1 MTDDR
6 PFWDK
11 QVETIS
17 RDELAALQLARLRI
31 QVDRLYHGSVF
42 YREKLTA
49 TGFEPGALESL
60 DDLTRLP
67 LVTKQELREEQV
79 SHPPFGRYTL
89 VPPRQWAELH
99 PSTGTTGVPVAT
111 IWSVR
116 DVNVITDVT
125 ARTMWGVGVRS
136 GDIVQNAFAYG
147 LWVAG
152 MSVHYATRH
161 LGCFVIP
168 IGAIATEQQIHY
180 LRMAGPTVLFSTPS
194 YALHIAERLKER
206 GVAPSELS
214 LRVGCFGGEAGTE
227 NPATRAK
234 IEDGLGIKAYD
245 YFGLGEIGP
254 TMACECT
261 AKVGLHWS
269 EDLHIV
275 EIIDAVTRRPVR
287 EGETGIVV
295 LTHLDR
301 DATPML
307 RYWTNDYAKL
317 DTSPCVCGRTHA
329 RSPGG
334 ILGRADD
341 LVIFRGA
348 KFYPVQVEQV
358 VRSLDGLGDEFRI
371 ERRHVGDGVVETC
384 VVVAE
389 LAPGAEAQQAGVRDQ
404 LQDSLRSAL
413 GVTPEVRVEPF
424 GAIERTTF
432 KAKRLIDL

>member
-1 MTDDR
+1 MTENR
-6 PFWDK
+6 PFWDER
-11 QVETIS
+11 VETIS
-17 RDELAALQLARLRI
+17 RDALAALQLERLRT
-31 QVDRLYHGSVF
+31 QVDRLYHGSAF

-49 TGFEPGALESL
+49 AGFEPGALGAL
-60 DDLTRLP
+60 DDVTRLP
-67 LVTKQELREEQV
+67 IVTKQELRDEQV
-79 SHPPFGRYTL
+79 AHPPFGRYTL
-89 VPPRQWAELH
+89 APPRQWAELH

-111 IWSVR
+111 IWSAR
-116 DVNVITDVT
+116 DVDVITDVT
-125 ARTMWGVGVRS
+125 ARTMWGFGVRP
-136 GDIVQNAFAYG
+136 GDVVQNAFAYG

-152 MSVHYATRH
+152 MSVHYATRR

-168 IGAIATEQQIHY
+168 IGATATDQQIHY
-180 LRMAGPTVLFSTPS
+180 LRTAGPTVLLSTPS
-194 YALHIAERLKER
+194 YALHIAERLTAR
-206 GVAPSELS
+206 GVAPAELS

-234 IEDGLGIKAYD
+234 IENGLGLEAYD

-261 AKVGLHWS
+261 AKAGLHWS

-275 EIIDAVTRRPVR
+275 EVLDATTRRPVQA
-287 EGETGIVV
+287 GEPGILV

-307 RYWTNDYAKL
+307 RYWTNDYARL
-317 DTSPCVCGRTHA
+317 DTAPCACGRTHA

-371 ERRHVGDGVVETC
+371 ERRRTGDGVVEAC

-389 LAPGAEAQQAGVRDQ
+389 LAPGADAERAGLSGR
-404 LQDSLRSAL
+404 LRASLRSAL
-413 GVTPEVRVEPF
+413 GVTPDVRVEPP
-424 GAIERTTF
+424 GTLERTTF
-432 KAKRLIDL
+432 KAKRLVDL